1 MTEAAKSWK
10 TRWAR
15 KTPSAS
21 GSTESLTV
29 PLAEES
35 PPPNV
40 PRIQRLRLRLLGGNS
55 GVRGVSKADVA
66 SALLRGLTADY
77 PSKADPFV
85 DCEGTFFEKAWDGL
99 LDEPADFATALTG
112 DRWGMGPLGSW
123 SIQNRVHFDKRI
135 CVPPFEDSAAE
146 ETVSLCAGCP
156 EKLGL
161 ASCTAFREALKATR
175 FDVEGLEGMHKNLH
189 TKAES
194 RPRELVWV
202 NKPLPGVLASFARY
216 SPEVG
221 ACCSGLPGC
230 GTAVLDIFEVD
241 KRPLGNK
248 NNVAMLYLA
257 APHVGTHK
265 GLTPGK
271 LLCAIQDAGSNIARL
286 LREYNWLAG
295 GEGSKE
301 WERNGW
307 KAIDVRAKAEYCLS
321 TKNLE
326 ADPFFQEQLAT
337 AEDGWL
343 DAELVRGF
351 PPVFMMGSV
360 TQKELLDALS
370 SSKFFDTKAFT
381 SGKAMVRRGTGVHE
395 KDIKDEEPEK
405 EEQNDEKTEDNAE
418 GGEKRKAE
426 DSAGDKDPKK
436 QAPGPAR
443 DAKDMPPPM
452 MRNPNFD
459 WNDPLLCW
467 DFAKGFCSRGANC
480 NFNHKPITAAGLRT
494 VLGGHQPSFKAG
506 TRVVIQGLKSGQ
518 SSQYNDRVGECENYD
533 YQVGRWQVR
542 LGNGQKL
549 KIKEEN
555 MKRC

>member
-1 MTEAAKSWK
+1 MSWK
-10 TRWAR
+10 TRWAK

-21 GSTESLTV
+21 GSTESLAVPPVDDVPAPTV
-29 PLAEES
+29 PK
-35 PPPNV
+35 
-40 PRIQRLRLRLLGGNS
+40 IQRLRLRLLGGNS
-55 GVRGVSKADVA
+55 GVRGVSKEEVA
-66 SALLRGLTADY
+66 SALLRGFTADY
-77 PSKADPFV
+77 PSKADPVV
-85 DCEGTFFEKAWDGL
+85 DCEGVVFEKAWDGL
-99 LDEPADFATALTG
+99 IDEPADFATALTG
-112 DRWGMGPLGSW
+112 DRWGTGPLGSW
-123 SIQNRVHFDKRI
+123 SIQNRVHFDQRMGVI
-135 CVPPFEDSAAE
+135 PYEGSATE

-161 ASCTAFREALKATR
+161 ASCTAFREAIKATGLN
-175 FDVEGLEGMHKNLH
+175 VEGLEGLHLSLH

-194 RPRELVWV
+194 RPKELVWV
-202 NKPLPGVLASFARY
+202 SKPHPGVLASFARY

-230 GTAVLDIFEVD
+230 GTAVLDIFEED
-241 KRPLGNK
+241 KRPFGNK
-248 NNVAMLYLA
+248 CNVAMLYLA

-295 GEGSKE
+295 GEGAKE

-321 TKNLE
+321 NKNLQ
-326 ADPFFQEQLAT
+326 ADPFFQEALAT

-351 PPVFMMGSV
+351 PPVFMMGSI
-360 TQKELLDALS
+360 TQKELLDALRS
-370 SSKFFDTKAFT
+370 SRFCDTKEFI
-381 SGKAMVRRGTGVHE
+381 SGKAVVRRGTGVHE
-395 KDIKDEEPEK
+395 KDVKDEEVPDEDK
-405 EEQNDEKTEDNAE
+405 EEDEAE

-426 DSAGDKDPKK
+426 DGAGDNDPKK
-436 QAPGPAR
+436 QATGPAR
-443 DAKDMPPPM
+443 DPKTMPPPM

-459 WNDPLLCW
+459 WNDPMLCW

-480 NFNHKPITAAGLRT
+480 NFSHRPKDGSTGLRT
-494 VLGGHQPSFKAG
+494 LNGAAGNQPSFKAG

-518 SSQYNDRVGECENYD
+518 SAQYNDRVGECEMYD
-533 YQVGRWQVR
+533 YCVGRWQVR

-549 KIKEEN
+549 KIKEAN
-555 MKRC
+555 MRRC